1 MCTAKMTKTPPPDN
15 GFHIPYAI
23 DVFTSGVHFNP
34 EQNLICGTDLTQ
46 ELIACECRS
55 TLKPKLLEALDYHS
69 GFYSAQMF
77 RGGTYWKWRSSRS
90 TIYMSLYEYYV

>member
-34 EQNLICGTDLTQ
+34 ERNLICGIDLTQ

-55 TLKPKLLEALDYHS
+55 TLKPKLAS
-69 GFYSAQMF
+69 
-77 RGGTYWKWRSSRS
+77 
-90 TIYMSLYEYYV
+90 